1 MSKNEEMTFECNLN
15 DTNLFN
21 CILNEVGER
30 DLNGL
35 SKNSQII
42 MDETIINCINA
53 SLVVCLRNEKE
64 ELAFPEVKVQTSK
77 TENGKWIINEINV
90 IVNEQINENLIYS
103 RISQC
108 LKFVKKGCD
117 IDDSIKFSIIK
128 SKEREDLKNYKI
140 ELLELNKW
148 LNNIRDDKSKKEK
161 LFTLFKDI
169 GSN

>member
-1 MSKNEEMTFECNLN
+1 MSENEERTFECNLN

-21 CILNEVGER
+21 CILNEVGES

-35 SKNSQII
+35 SKNSPII

-64 ELAFPEVKVQTSK
+64 ELEFPELKIQTSK
-77 TENGKWIINEINV
+77 TENGKWMINEINV
-90 IVNEQINENLIYS
+90 IASEQINEDLIYS
-103 RISQC
+103 RINQC

-128 SKEREDLKNYKI
+128 SNEREDLKNYKI

-169 GSN
+169 ESN

>member
-1 MSKNEEMTFECNLN
+1 MSKNEERTFECNLN

-21 CILNEVGER
+21 CILNEVGE
-30 DLNGL
+30 DTLNGL

-64 ELAFPEVKVQTSK
+64 ELEFPEVKVKTSK
-77 TENGKWIINEINV
+77 TENGKWFIHEINV
-90 IVNEQINENLIYS
+90 IVKEQINEDLIYS
-103 RISQC
+103 RINQC

-117 IDDSIKFSIIK
+117 IDDSIKFSLII
-128 SKEREDLKNYKI
+128 SKEREDLKKYKI
-140 ELLELNKW
+140 ELIELNKW

-161 LFTLFKDI
+161 LFNLFKNI
-169 GSN
+169 ESN

>member
-1 MSKNEEMTFECNLN
+1 MSENEERAFECNLN

-21 CILNEVGER
+21 CILNEVGES
-30 DLNGL
+30 DFNGL
-35 SKNSQII
+35 SKNSQI
-42 MDETIINCINA
+42 MDEAMINCINA
-53 SLVVCLRNEKE
+53 SLIVCLRNKKE
-64 ELAFPEVKVQTSK
+64 ELEFPEVKVQTSK

-90 IVNEQINENLIYS
+90 IASEQINENLIYS
-103 RISQC
+103 RINQC

-117 IDDSIKFSIIK
+117 IDDSIKFSVIK

-161 LFTLFKDI
+161 LFTLFKNI
-169 GSN
+169 ESN